1 MSVSFGYRRR
11 LCATGHH
18 ATLLK
23 GSTPPLPVWAALPS
37 VPWSRLSGDAMPDS
51 PQFSR
56 LEESSVQPHQYTQE
70 KGAPLGSSAYYAL
83 LRAPASQRRALTALF
98 ALWREFEETVQQTS
112 DTAVGNVKLAW
123 WQREL
128 LTMRSGQ
135 PSHPVAVELHG
146 AIEPARL
153 AEVVESFEGIADGF
167 AMDLAQAR
175 YLDWPGLRQY
185 VNKVGGG
192 FSAIVAAQAKG
203 GEADREWAFDAGNA
217 LLLAEIVRDIGD
229 DARRGRIY
237 VPISEMQQFNVTAA
251 DIINRRYSDHFTA
264 LMRFQLGR
272 AREDL
277 RRALSKAPRATLKRQ
292 PVLRA
297 QIAIALAL
305 LDEIEGEQFQVLH
318 QRIAL
323 TPVRK
328 LWVAYRATRFGF

>member
-1 MSVSFGYRRR
+1 
-11 LCATGHH
+11 
-18 ATLLK
+18 
-23 GSTPPLPVWAALPS
+23 
-37 VPWSRLSGDAMPDS
+37 
-51 PQFSR
+51 
-56 LEESSVQPHQYTQE
+56 
-70 KGAPLGSSAYYAL
+70 
-83 LRAPASQRRALTALF
+83 LTALF
-98 ALWREFEETVQQTS
+98 ALRREFEETVEASS
-112 DTAVGNVKLAW
+112 DTAVGNAKLTW

-128 LTMRSGQ
+128 LTLGSGQ
-135 PSHPVAVELHG
+135 PSHPVALELRG
-146 AIEPARL
+146 TLDPARL
-153 AEVVESFEGIADGF
+153 TGVVESFGEIADGF

-192 FSAIVAAQAKG
+192 FSSVVAAQAKG
-203 GEADREWAFDAGNA
+203 GEADREWAFEAGNA
-217 LLLAEIVRDIGD
+217 LALAEIVRDIGD

-264 LMRFQLGR
+264 LMRFQLDR
-272 AREDL
+272 AREGL
-277 RRALSKAPRATLKRQ
+277 RNAVSKAPRATLKRQ

-305 LDEIEGEQFQVLH
+305 LDEVEGEQFQVLH